1 MAAPPVA
8 AEAAFLGSVS
18 SLTRRVEIYQS
29 DGTTLWMDDD
39 RLIDGSVSVD
49 YSRDERRSFDLTLD
63 NSDFGIIHSPNG
75 LWYDKIFKIYSGIN
89 YRDSFGVWQSWECQI
104 GEFLIDSVSQAHFPY
119 TVKVAG
125 RDYTKKLLV
134 SKFTQA
140 TSFPKGQAIE
150 TTIKTIALNAG
161 ITKFLLPLTGK
172 NLGTVTLFERGTSR
186 WEAMKGIAD
195 AFGYELYFDAQGY
208 LVLKEYADPVLSPL
222 SYSFS
227 TGPLGNLAGYEKSLN
242 DTRLYNHIVVTGESS
257 DSDTI
262 PVSAEA
268 KNTLSTSPTNIS
280 KIGDRVYQY
289 TSSFITTTAQAQDVA
304 NKFLKIYALEEF
316 DLNFEA
322 IALPW
327 LEAGSIVEFIDP
339 RPAPDQPTRF
349 LLSSLNLP
357 LGLGA
362 MSANAK
368 RVSIVG

>member
-1 MAAPPVA
+1 
-8 AEAAFLGSVS
+8 
-18 SLTRRVEIYQS
+18 
-29 DGTTLWMDDD
+29 MDEQ
-39 RLIDGSVSVD
+39 RLIDGSVTVD
-49 YSRDERRSFDLTLD
+49 STRDERRSFDLTLD
-63 NSDFGIIHSPNG
+63 NSDFGIVHAPTG
-75 LWYDKIFKIYSGIN
+75 LWYDKIFKIYSGIR
-89 YRDSFGVWQSWECQI
+89 YRIDGVWNEWETQI
-104 GEFLIDSVSQAHFPY
+104 GEFMIDSVSEAHFPY

-134 SKFTQA
+134 SKFANA

-150 TTIKTIALNAG
+150 TTIKTIAQNAG
-161 ITKFLLPLTGK
+161 VTKFLLPLTGK
-172 NLGTVTLFERGTSR
+172 TLGSVTLFERGTSR

-195 AFGYELYFDAQGY
+195 AFGYEIFFDAEGY
-208 LVLKEYADPVLSPL
+208 LVMREYADPVLSPI
-222 SYSFS
+222 SYTFE
-227 TGPLGNLAGYEKSLN
+227 TGAYGNLASYEKSLN
-242 DTRLYNHIVVTGESS
+242 DSRIYNHIVVTGESS

-268 KNTLSTSPTNIS
+268 KNTTASSPTNIS
-280 KIGDRVYQY
+280 KLGDRVYQY
-289 TSSFITTTAQAQDVA
+289 SSSFITTTAQAQDVA

-327 LEAGSIVEFIDP
+327 LEAGEIVEFIDP
-339 RPAPDQPTRF
+339 RPAPDQPTKF

-357 LGLGA
+357 LGIGA